1 MIIKRKKRVK
11 RLLLLEKDKI
21 ITRYIGKSYTIDQ
34 VNKSGRFY
42 IFKKAIK

>member
-21 ITRYIGKSYTIDQ
+21 ITRYIGKSYAIAQ
-34 VNKSGRFY
+34 VNKPGRFY